1 MWVVD
6 TDYDEYALLCT
17 SGTKG
22 LGQDVHMASLYST
35 CPPRS
40 GAAARREA
48 WVVGGAGQRPPALLP
63 ASGRTQSPRAEV
75 KEKFTAFAK
84 AQGFTEDAIVFLPR
98 NGTGCWSDGRD

>member
-35 CPPRS
+35 CPS
-40 GAAARREA
+40 GARAAAWREA
-48 WVVGGAGQRPPALLP
+48 RVGGGQSRDRPALLP

-98 NGTGCWSDGRD
+98 NGTGLLG